1 MNEWLQKVTSKI
13 KETWSKWKP
22 VQKVILIAAV
32 AVVVIVIIAT
42 ARVSSKPSQVR
53 VFSAPVTDS
62 TNLAKMLDRINSE
75 GIEAT
80 TSDGY
85 IYVADQNIKTKV
97 SALLNADGLIPSN
110 IDIWADYFDR
120 SWSTT
125 DEDQNQKLLLN
136 KKRELEKFI
145 KAYDGIRDASVI
157 LTIPKPTIFIE
168 DQTPVKCSV
177 ILIPQSNSYILKDT
191 KKIHSIH
198 NAILACVE
206 GLNSENLVITDADGN
221 CINDFESMADSDAV
235 DVTAKQQ
242 RLIAKLEAEYTTK
255 ISKALEGDGNGR
267 GGPYTDRVNQ
277 IGVTIKM
284 DQSKRSSEAVEY
296 SPIVR
301 KADNPDTPYDDSE
314 IIDYIPVSSQTVT
327 KEYET
332 TGYTPEGPA
341 GIEGQNPPVYSDVSN
356 VIGHSTETGV
366 TQNNLVNT
374 KQISEV
380 VAPKIDS
387 VSVGVDVDGTYAF
400 QMKDGKY
407 VLDDEGWR
415 VRIYTPVDPEKLAQT
430 EQLIKGIIGYD
441 RNRGDL
447 VTVTNIGINRT
458 QEFHE
463 EDLAYFA
470 KQKRTTTI
478 ILILASIVVVLVG
491 FILFRVISK
500 EIERR
505 RREREARLL
514 AEQQAARER
523 ALWDAKDEGMEVT
536 MSVEETRRMELQENA
551 IAMAKEHPEDVAM
564 LIRTW
569 LMEE

>member
-1 MNEWLQKVTSKI
+1 MNEWLKKAVAKA

-22 VQKVILIAAV
+22 VQKVILVATV
-32 AVVVIVIIAT
+32 AVVIIVIIAT

-53 VFSAPVTDS
+53 VFSAPVTDT

-75 GIEAT
+75 GIDAS

-85 IYVADQNIKTKV
+85 IYVADQATKTKV

-136 KKRELEKFI
+136 KKRELENFI

-157 LTIPKPTIFIE
+157 LTIPPATIFAE

-206 GLNSENLVITDADGN
+206 GLNSDNLVITDVDGN

-255 ISKALEGDGNGR
+255 IAKALEGDGKGR
-267 GGPYTDRVNQ
+267 NGPYTDRVNQ

-284 DQSKRSSEAVEY
+284 DQSKRSSESVEY

-301 KADNPDTPYDDSE
+301 KEDNPDTPYDDSD
-314 IIDYIPVSSQTVT
+314 IVDYIPVSSQTVT

-356 VIGHSTETGV
+356 VLGHSTETGV

-374 KQISEV
+374 KQTSEV
-380 VAPKIDS
+380 VSPQIDS
-387 VSVGVDVDGTYAF
+387 VSVGVDIDGTYTF
-400 QMKDGKY
+400 KMKDGKY
-407 VLDDEGWR
+407 ELDDEGWR
-415 VRIYTPVDPEKLAQT
+415 IRTYTPVTEAQIAQT
-430 EQLIKGIIGYD
+430 VELIKGIIGYD

-458 QEFHE
+458 AEFHE

-478 ILILASIVVVLVG
+478 ILILVAIVVVLIG

-523 ALWDAKDEGMEVT
+523 ALWDAKEEGMEVT

-551 IAMAKEHPEDVAM
+551 ITMAKEHPEDVAM

>member
-1 MNEWLQKVTSKI
+1 MNEWLKKVTAKF
-13 KETWSKWKP
+13 KETWAKWKP
-22 VQKVILIAAV
+22 IQKVILFATV
-32 AVVVIVIIAT
+32 AVVIIVIIAT

-53 VFSAPVTDS
+53 VFSAPVIDS
-62 TNLAKMLDRINSE
+62 TNLARMLDRINAE

-80 TSDGY
+80 ESDGY
-85 IYVADQNIKTKV
+85 IYVADQNTKTKV

-136 KKRELEKFI
+136 KKRELENFI
-145 KAYDGIRDASVI
+145 KAYDGIRNANVI
-157 LTIPKPTIFIE
+157 LTIPKATVFAE
-168 DQTPVKCSV
+168 DQKPVTCSV
-177 ILIPQSNSYILKDT
+177 ILTPQSNSYILKDT

-206 GLNSENLVITDADGN
+206 GLSSENLVITNDEGE

-242 RLIAKLEAEYTTK
+242 RLIAKLEAEYAAK
-255 ISKALEGDGNGR
+255 ISKALTGDNSPFPG
-267 GGPYTDRVNQ
+267 RVNQ

-284 DQSKRSSEAVEY
+284 DQSKRSSESVEY

-301 KADNPDTPYDDSE
+301 RPDNPDTPYDDSE
-314 IIDYIPVSSQTVT
+314 LIDYLPVSMQTVT
-327 KEYET
+327 REYET

-356 VIGHSTETGV
+356 VLGHSTETGV
-366 TQNNLVNT
+366 TENNVMNQ
-374 KQISEV
+374 KQTSEI

-387 VSVGVDVDGTYAF
+387 VSVGVDIDGEW
-400 QMKDGKY
+400 KLKPSEDGKGWE
-407 VLDDEGWR
+407 LDEEGWR
-415 VRIYTPVDPEKLAQT
+415 VRTYTPIAQERLDQVEK
-430 EQLIKGIIGYD
+430 LIKGIIGYD
-441 RNRGDL
+441 RSRGDL
-447 VTVTNIGINRT
+447 VSVTNLGRDRSE
-458 QEFHE
+458 EFHKIDE
-463 EDLAYFA
+463 EYFA

-478 ILILASIVVVLVG
+478 IIVLVSIVIVLIG
-491 FILFRVISK
+491 FILFRIISK
-500 EIERR
+500 ELERR
-505 RREREARLL
+505 RREKEARLL

-551 IAMAKEHPEDVAM
+551 ITMAKEHPEDVAM

>member
-1 MNEWLQKVTSKI
+1 MNEWLKKVTEKF
-13 KETWSKWKP
+13 KETWAKWKP
-22 VQKVILIAAV
+22 IQKVILFATV
-32 AVVVIVIIAT
+32 AVVIVVIIAT

-62 TNLAKMLDRINSE
+62 TNLSRMLDRINAE
-75 GIEAT
+75 GIDAT

-85 IYVADQNIKTKV
+85 IYVADQATKTKV
-97 SALLNADGLIPSN
+97 SAMLNADGLIPSN
-110 IDIWADYFDR
+110 IDIWANYFDR

-136 KKRELEKFI
+136 KKRELENFI
-145 KAYDGIRDASVI
+145 RAYDGIRDVSVI
-157 LTIPKPTIFIE
+157 LTIPEPTIFAE

-177 ILIPQSNSYILKDT
+177 ILTPQSNSFILKDT

-206 GLNSENLVITDADGN
+206 GLNTENLVITDDSGN

-242 RLIAKLEAEYTTK
+242 RLIVKLESEYKAK
-255 ISKALEGDGNGR
+255 ITKALKA
-267 GGPYTDRVNQ
+267 PYPDRVNEL
-277 IGVTIKM
+277 GVTIKM
-284 DQSKRSSEAVEY
+284 DQSKRSSESTEY

-301 KADNPDTPYDDSE
+301 KEDNPDTPYDDSD
-314 IIDYIPVSSQTVT
+314 IVDYITVSSQTVT
-327 KEYET
+327 REYET

-356 VIGHSTETGV
+356 VLGHSTETG
-366 TQNNLVNT
+366 TTENHLVNT
-374 KQISEV
+374 KQTSEV
-380 VAPKIDS
+380 VAPKIDA
-387 VSVGVDVDGTYAF
+387 VSVGVDVDGTWIL
-400 QMKDGKY
+400 KKVDGKY

-415 VRIYTPVDPEKLAQT
+415 VREYTPVPPEKLAAT
-430 EQLIKGIIGYD
+430 EQMIKGIIGYD

-447 VTVTNIGINRT
+447 VSVTNIGIDHT
-458 QEFHE
+458 KEFHD
-463 EDLAYFA
+463 EDTEYFA
-470 KQKRTTTI
+470 RQKRTTTI
-478 ILILASIVVVLVG
+478 ILVLVSIVIVLVG
-491 FILFRVISK
+491 FILFRIISK
-500 EIERR
+500 ELERR

-523 ALWDAKDEGMEVT
+523 ALWDAKEDGMEVT

-551 IAMAKEHPEDVAM
+551 ISMAKEHPEDVAM